1 MALGNPAPERGSLE
15 APVSGDISS
24 GFGWRVDPFTGR
36 RSWHAGVD
44 IKAGPG
50 EAVRAARGGVVSFA
64 GKHPEL
70 GNLVVVDHGDGLRT
84 FYGHNRSLEVR
95 VGQTVSTGTELAQA
109 GSSGRASGT
118 HVHFEVR
125 RGDLALNP
133 EPLIRQGNTLLA
145 DAR

>member
-1 MALGNPAPERGSLE
+1 M
-15 APVSGDISS
+15 SGDISS
-24 GFGWRVDPFTGR
+24 GFGWRADPFTGR

-44 IKAGPG
+44 IKAEPG

-64 GKHPEL
+64 GEHPEL
-70 GNLVVVDHGDGLRT
+70 GNLVVVEHGDGLRT
-84 FYGHNRSLEVR
+84 FYGHNRSIEVR
-95 VGQTVSTGTELAQA
+95 AGQTVSTGTELARA
-109 GSSGRASGT
+109 GASGRASGT

-133 EPLIRQGNTLLA
+133 EPLIRQADTLLA